1 MFFKK
6 LYEYWTGQSLYNQM
20 LKEFLHMLDL
30 CAGMFE
36 LMHDFFTGMK
46 KPLLCK
52 TKIFQD
58 DKEVNRTERKIR
70 KQIMEHLA
78 VNPEEDLPACLILMS
93 VVKDAERIGD
103 FCKNM
108 WEAIHYYDRPIA
120 DDLPPDYFNFLDAM
134 TNDLSDIFRLT
145 RTAFENSDSSI
156 ADDAVQEALEVSIR
170 CDSTIED
177 LFESDLP
184 TRQAVAMT
192 LFMRYMKRI
201 ASHLGNISSTVILP
215 LHKIDFPERP
225 RVKGTQLTAD
235 ELEESPPASCEAPP
249 EKPEE

>member
-6 LYEYWTGQSLYNQM
+6 LYEYWTGQSLYNEM
-20 LKEFLHMLDL
+20 LKEFLRMLDL
-30 CAGMFE
+30 CTGMFE
-36 LMHDFFTGMK
+36 LMQDFFTGMK
-46 KPLLCK
+46 KPILCK
-52 TKIFQD
+52 SKIFQD
-58 DKEVNRTERKIR
+58 DKQINRSERKIR

-103 FCKNM
+103 FCKNL
-108 WEAIHYYDRPIA
+108 WEAVHYYGEPIA
-120 DDLPPDYFNFLDAM
+120 NDLPADYLKFLEVTTDDLQE
-134 TNDLSDIFRLT
+134 IFRLT
-145 RTAFENSDSSI
+145 RTAFEKSDSSI
-156 ADDAVQEALEVSIR
+156 ADDAVQEALEIAIR
-170 CDSTIED
+170 CDSMIEE
-177 LFESDLP
+177 LFESNLP
-184 TRQAVAMT
+184 ARQAVAMT

-235 ELEESPPASCEAPP
+235 ELEESSPAACEAPP
-249 EKPEE
+249 EKPEK